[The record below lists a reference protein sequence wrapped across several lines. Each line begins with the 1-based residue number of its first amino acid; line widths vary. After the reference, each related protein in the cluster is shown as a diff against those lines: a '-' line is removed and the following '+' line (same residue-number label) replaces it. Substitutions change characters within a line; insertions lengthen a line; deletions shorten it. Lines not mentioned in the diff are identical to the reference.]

1 MSAAAYSRATNE
13 SATVVSDLQNQR
25 KLEEMSD
32 SFKDLKLVV
41 IANWSSG
48 GYCNNPSI
56 TATSVLLQLT
66 LALMI
71 LEVRECQAFAN
82 CG

>member
-1 MSAAAYSRATNE
+1 MSAAADSSATNE

-25 KLEEMSD
+25 KLVEMSD

-41 IANWSSG
+41 IANWSAG

-56 TATSVLLQLT
+56 TATSVVLKLT
-66 LALMI
+66 LMI